1 MENHWRF
8 MIGLTMAKKPKP
20 RSLGKRVPGEKKFP
34 GHYDRLAQEL
44 RGNLNKRRGQAH
56 TQILTRHSPR
66 GK

>member
-1 MENHWRF
+1 
-8 MIGLTMAKKPKP
+8 MAKKPKP

-34 GHYDRLAQEL
+34 GHHDRLAQEL
-44 RGNLNKRRGQAH
+44 RGNLHKRRGQAH